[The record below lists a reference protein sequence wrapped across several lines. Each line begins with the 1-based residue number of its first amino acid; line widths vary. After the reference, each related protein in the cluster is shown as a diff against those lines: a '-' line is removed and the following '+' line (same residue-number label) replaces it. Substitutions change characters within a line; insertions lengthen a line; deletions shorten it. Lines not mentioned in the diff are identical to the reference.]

1 MAGELASLLK
11 DLWHALGR
19 ESAVA
24 ADWPA
29 RSKVA

>member
-11 DLWHALGR
+11 DLT
-19 ESAVA
+19 AVLA
-24 ADWPA
+24 EAEAGDWQA

>member
-11 DLWHALGR
+11 DLWHALSE
-19 ESAVA
+19 ESAA
-24 ADWPA
+24 ADWQA